1 MIIDKCNRC
10 GKIIMYDDRHV
21 VTCKYITFWEHD
33 TTRYLCGKCYK
44 KFQKYMEKN
53 YNKFF
58 TFKSWENSYMNV
70 VESEDKK

>member
-1 MIIDKCNRC
+1 MIIDKCNKC
-10 GKIIMYDDRHV
+10 GKIIEYGDRHT
-21 VTCKYITFWEHD
+21 VTCKHITFWEHD

-58 TFKSWENSYMNV
+58 TFLIKAKSEAT
-70 VESEDKK
+70 E

>member
-10 GKIIMYDDRHV
+10 GSDIGYSDERHT

-33 TTRYLCGKCYK
+33 TTRYLCGKCYR
-44 KFQKYMEKN
+44 KFQNYMKGK

-58 TFKSWENSYMNV
+58 TFLSEAEN
-70 VESEDKK
+70 EKGEEE